1 MPKAIG
7 TIGPIV
13 SLGLAFIPGVG
24 PFLSFASSVAFG
36 FISQAL
42 APKPSAP
49 RLRDPGSPQMVRSS
63 FEAHQIV
70 YGTAKVSGPLVFA
83 EVSGAQNKFLHLV
96 VALAGHE
103 VAAINSVFLNDVE
116 IANADLDGSGVVTTG
131 RFANR
136 VRIKKHLGSD
146 TQVAD
151 ADLVAEVAN
160 WTSAHRARGVAY
172 LYLRLEWNRD
182 TFPTGIP
189 NVTAIVDGKK
199 VWDPRTDPGAP
210 SVVSFSNN
218 AALTA
223 LDFVM
228 ADFGFGVPL
237 AEVHEASWVAAANVC
252 DEAVTLKDMTTQA
265 RYDANGA
272 AQLDEKPIGILEDIL
287 TAMGGTAVYQQ
298 GQFRGYAAAATTATG
313 TLVEAD
319 LRGPIRVVPRPSRSA
334 SHNAIRGKFVDAD
347 DGYLV
352 TDFPPITNA
361 TFESEDGGERVF
373 KDIELNFTTNKARA
387 QRIANLHLLRARQG
401 IIVNFPAK
409 LTKFGLAPWDVVTVT
424 IARLGWAAKEFRVL
438 EWALAEDGGV
448 DLVLQEE
455 AASVYT
461 FDPADEITLDPAP
474 DTNLPD
480 PFTAAPPTALALASG
495 SGTLFLKADGT
506 IISRIKATWT
516 APDDIFVTDGGTIE
530 VQFKRTADA
539 TWQRAA
545 LVPGD
550 STEAF
555 VFEVEDGVSYDVR
568 ARALNA
574 LGVKSDD
581 AGPWAAT
588 VTGHIVAGKSAPPAD
603 VTGFSAAQNGDA
615 MNFRWVQVADLDLAG
630 YEIRLAPVGGT
641 AWADATP
648 LTEVT
653 RGTAITNAQ
662 VPPGDWT
669 FFIKAKDTSGN
680 ESVNPDTADA
690 AMLAADFDVILQT
703 EQAPRWPGTLTDM
716 VKHYT
721 GILVPDSQNLASADG
736 FETFDQFV
744 VNPVASAIYEAPEFD
759 IDFDDTVRVWGDI
772 TSALGPDETVG
783 VAAPDFEIDYRQD
796 AAAYDG
802 FEPWTIG
809 NVDARFIKQRLVLDT
824 AKGVA
829 KVTGFKPTVDL
840 LERTEGASA
849 VVVGAGGLAINFARR
864 FHATPRVAVTAEA
877 SAARIATK
885 DAVSVTGFSA
895 HVFDTGGTEVGGT
908 VDWQATG
915 A

>member
-1 MPKAIG
+1 MPKVLG
-7 TIGPIV
+7 SLGPIV
-13 SLGLAFIPGVG
+13 SLGLSFIPGVG
-24 PFLSFASSVAFG
+24 PLLAFASSVAFG
-36 FISQAL
+36 FIAQAL

-49 RLRDPGSPQMVRSS
+49 RVRDPGSPQMVRSS
-63 FEAHQIV
+63 IEAHQII

-83 EVSGAQNKFLHLV
+83 EVSGSQNKFLHLV

-116 IANADLDGSGVVTTG
+116 IKNADLNGSGVVTTG

-146 TQVAD
+146 TQAAD
-151 ADLVAEVAN
+151 GDLVAEVAN
-160 WTSAHRARGVAY
+160 WTAAHRARGIAY

-189 NVTAIVDGKK
+189 NVTAVVDGKK
-199 VWDPRTDPGAP
+199 VWDPRTNPGDP
-210 SVVSFSNN
+210 SVAAFSNN
-218 AALTA
+218 AALAA

-228 ADFGFGVPL
+228 ADYGFAVPL
-237 AEVHEASWVAAANVC
+237 AEVHEASWIAAANVC
-252 DEAVTLKDMTTQA
+252 DEVVTLKDATTQA

-272 AQLDEKPIGILEDIL
+272 AQLDAKPLGVLEDIL
-287 TAMGGTAVYQQ
+287 TAMAGTAVYQQ
-298 GQFRGYAAAATTATG
+298 GQFRAYAAAATTATG
-313 TLVEAD
+313 TLDEAD

-334 SHNAIRGKFVDAD
+334 SHNAIRGKFVDGS

-361 TFESEDGGERVF
+361 TFEAEDGGARVF
-373 KDIELNFTTNKARA
+373 KDIDLNFTTNKARA

-409 LTKFGLAPWDVVTVT
+409 LTKFGLAPWDVVSVT
-424 IARLGWAAKEFRVL
+424 IARLGWSAKEFRVL
-438 EWALAEDGGV
+438 EWALSEDGGV

-461 FDPADEITLDPAP
+461 FDPADEVTLDPAP

-480 PFTAAPPTALALASG
+480 PFTVAPPTALALSSG

-506 IISRIKATWT
+506 IISRIKAAWT

-539 TWQRAA
+539 VWQRAA

-550 STEAF
+550 ATEAF
-555 VFEVEDGVSYDVR
+555 VFEVEDGASYDVR
-568 ARALNA
+568 ARAINA

-581 AGPWAAT
+581 ADPWAAT
-588 VTGHIVAGKSAPPAD
+588 VTGHVVAGKSAPPAD
-603 VTGFSAAQNGDA
+603 VTGFSAAQNGAA
-615 MNFRWVQVADLDLAG
+615 MNFRWAQVADLDLAG
-630 YEIRLAPVGGT
+630 YEIRLTPVGGT

-669 FFIKAKDTSGN
+669 FFIKARDTSGN
-680 ESVNPDTADA
+680 ESVNAATADA
-690 AMLAADFDVILQT
+690 AMEAADFDVILQT
-703 EQAPRWPGTLTDM
+703 EQAPRWPGTLTNM

-721 GILVPDSQNLASADG
+721 GVLVPDSQNLASADG

-744 VNPVASAIYEAPEFD
+744 VNPVPSAIYEAPQFD

-772 TSALGPDETVG
+772 TSALGPGETVG
-783 VAAPDFEIDYRQD
+783 VADPRLEIDYRLG
-796 AAAYDG
+796 AGAFDG
-802 FEPWTIG
+802 FEPWNIG
-809 NVDARFIKQRLVLDT
+809 NVEARFLKLRLNLDT
-824 AKGVA
+824 SKGVA

-840 LERTEGASA
+840 LERTEGASGVA
-849 VVVGAGGLAINFARR
+849 VGAGGSAITFARR
-864 FHATPRVAVTAEA
+864 FHTTPRVAVTADGTTA
-877 SAARIATK
+877 LIATK
-885 DAVSVTGFSA
+885 EAVSVTGFTA
-895 HVFDTGGTEVGGT
+895 HVFNTGGSDVGGT
-908 VDWQATG
+908 VDWQSTG